1 MSTANG
7 TVKAA
12 RVSLDRVEI
21 GSISVRDVE
30 AMVLPDKS
38 LSGML
43 VGMSFLNKLSSYRVE
58 NGALY
63 LTR

>member
-1 MSTANG
+1 M
-7 TVKAA
+7 
-12 RVSLDRVEI
+12 LDRVEI
-21 GSISVRDVE
+21 GAIAVKDVQ

-43 VGMSFLNKLSSYRVE
+43 VGMSFLNKLSSYKVE
-58 NGALY
+58 NGALH